1 MDLNEAD
8 LEPSGNFNTEQDT
21 GSLVS
26 ATTPTPPIYAVFF
39 DGAARSNGD
48 RGESSFAACAFA
60 VFPERVRFV
69 SASSGLIEEGTNVAA
84 EWRGAEEAVRLALQL
99 PSAEFASLIFIGDNL
114 DVINEMRGKQ
124 ARSTG
129 HFHSKRFIRD
139 SLQWFRSQV
148 ARHVPRSLNKIADR
162 LANKRIDEPH
172 ISAQSQGEKL
182 PQEWLTEARS
192 TVQAVL
198 SRRPSS
204 GDPHKCPICEH
215 TAATITKLADH
226 IRKKHRPEELT
237 PTMLLELRLGKCE
250 HCAYAYVSIAQ
261 HTKSCRA
268 KQKERTPTFNARGG
282 FLIPDSD
289 LQKLSNNL
297 KGATAGKDECYKE
310 LFQPTQ
316 EWLAKQKEGGA
327 TDKTNGSA
335 RIPGSGPGHPASAT
349 KGTAAVNG
357 PVTRAIH
364 GQTSQDMDG
373 DDNPPAVMT
382 HPISA
387 AMSELEKGSVAR
399 ATKCLTSKGIA
410 DDSPEVRKKLQQLH
424 PERLS
429 PFGQSVMLPEVS
441 TNPSEVKK
449 QVQAMRVISGPGP
462 SGMTVKSLKQLISKD
477 EGLVALTGF
486 VNIIIQ
492 GRAKKEYRDLITGS
506 RLIPLRKEGD
516 GVRPVAIG
524 EVIARLASKVLNA
537 QHKKDLAEYFAGL
550 QFGVNAPGGAEQVVH
565 ALRRHRSQGHAILS
579 LDMKNAFNCI
589 SREQIRRELTN
600 HFPKLIP
607 YYEWAREGDAPCF
620 FRGEV
625 LLHSKEGTRQG
636 DPLSSAFF
644 AIGIQRTL
652 QMLQAQ
658 HPDTKVYAYLDDIYV
673 AGKLEHTNQAGL
685 GLREMVGDLGLT
697 FNISKSVICIPHG
710 TDPRLTQ
717 GMQWSATAEGIEVLG
732 APVGDAAYEDAICM
746 NKIREIRNLITV
758 QTEETIP
765 LQYRYLLL
773 RLTCIPTLNY
783 LLRTVPYRS
792 RITATQAFADTT
804 TEVACM
810 LLGLDSRER
819 NLPTGEK
826 ALQQA
831 ALPLRFG
838 GLGLTLAT
846 DISVLAYTASIWES
860 GSALEDDLISDAV
873 CCLREARIDIE
884 SGWLE
889 EPVKS
894 KKQQQIFATQRM
906 DGLFRDLLEAL
917 PIDAKSRLQAASQVG
932 AADWL
937 IALPT
942 NPRKQLSDA
951 EWRMMA
957 RLRLGLAVSPL
968 PIPDVCRLCSKHTQG
983 SIDHA
988 FTCSHGELASRRVDR
1003 HNAIRDSIAGSLT
1016 YWGMS
1021 AKTEQKINTSMK
1033 KRSDVEILQPEGIC
1047 AVDVSVIHPSPLLH
1061 QQYIK
1066 PTYATLVREREK
1078 INKYLALAKEA
1089 EKIFIPFV
1097 YQTYGGM
1104 GSKALDFLKELY
1116 DRPSNLRVTDPTLFV
1131 RELRLRLSCL
1141 VQRRNCGMLR
1151 RWLILAMPTSTRSVA
1166 GSP

>member
-1 MDLNEAD
+1 MSTHIRIDPLTLA
-8 LEPSGNFNTEQDT
+8 LEPTYCNIHT
-21 GSLVS
+21 
-26 ATTPTPPIYAVFF
+26 A
-39 DGAARSNGD
+39 
-48 RGESSFAACAFA
+48 GE
-60 VFPERVRFV
+60 
-69 SASSGLIEEGTNVAA
+69 G
-84 EWRGAEEAVRLALQL
+84 
-99 PSAEFASLIFIGDNL
+99 
-114 DVINEMRGKQ
+114 
-124 ARSTG
+124 G
-129 HFHSKRFIRD
+129 HF
-139 SLQWFRSQV
+139 
-148 ARHVPRSLNKIADR
+148 
-162 LANKRIDEPH
+162 
-172 ISAQSQGEKL
+172 
-182 PQEWLTEARS
+182 
-192 TVQAVL
+192 
-198 SRRPSS
+198 
-204 GDPHKCPICEH
+204 
-215 TAATITKLADH
+215 
-226 IRKKHRPEELT
+226 
-237 PTMLLELRLGKCE
+237 
-250 HCAYAYVSIAQ
+250 
-261 HTKSCRA
+261 
-268 KQKERTPTFNARGG
+268 
-282 FLIPDSD
+282 FL
-289 LQKLSNNL
+289 
-297 KGATAGKDECYKE
+297 
-310 LFQPTQ
+310 
-316 EWLAKQKEGGA
+316 
-327 TDKTNGSA
+327 
-335 RIPGSGPGHPASAT
+335 
-349 KGTAAVNG
+349 
-357 PVTRAIH
+357 
-364 GQTSQDMDG
+364 
-373 DDNPPAVMT
+373 
-382 HPISA
+382 
-387 AMSELEKGSVAR
+387 
-399 ATKCLTSKGIA
+399 
-410 DDSPEVRKKLQQLH
+410 
-424 PERLS
+424 
-429 PFGQSVMLPEVS
+429 
-441 TNPSEVKK
+441 
-449 QVQAMRVISGPGP
+449 
-462 SGMTVKSLKQLISKD
+462 
-477 EGLVALTGF
+477 
-486 VNIIIQ
+486 
-492 GRAKKEYRDLITGS
+492 
-506 RLIPLRKEGD
+506 
-516 GVRPVAIG
+516 
-524 EVIARLASKVLNA
+524 
-537 QHKKDLAEYFAGL
+537 
-550 QFGVNAPGGAEQVVH
+550 
-565 ALRRHRSQGHAILS
+565 
-579 LDMKNAFNCI
+579 
-589 SREQIRRELTN
+589 
-600 HFPKLIP
+600 
-607 YYEWAREGDAPCF
+607 
-620 FRGEV
+620 
-625 LLHSKEGTRQG
+625 
-636 DPLSSAFF
+636 
-644 AIGIQRTL
+644 
-652 QMLQAQ
+652 
-658 HPDTKVYAYLDDIYV
+658 
-673 AGKLEHTNQAGL
+673 
-685 GLREMVGDLGLT
+685 
-697 FNISKSVICIPHG
+697 
-710 TDPRLTQ
+710 
-717 GMQWSATAEGIEVLG
+717 
-732 APVGDAAYEDAICM
+732 
-746 NKIREIRNLITV
+746 
-758 QTEETIP
+758 
-765 LQYRYLLL
+765 
-773 RLTCIPTLNY
+773 
-783 LLRTVPYRS
+783 
-792 RITATQAFADTT
+792 T

-860 GSALEDDLISDAV
+860 GSALEDDLICDAV
-873 CCLREARIDIE
+873 CRLREARIDIE

-917 PIDAKSRLQAASQVG
+917 PVDAKSRLQAASQVG